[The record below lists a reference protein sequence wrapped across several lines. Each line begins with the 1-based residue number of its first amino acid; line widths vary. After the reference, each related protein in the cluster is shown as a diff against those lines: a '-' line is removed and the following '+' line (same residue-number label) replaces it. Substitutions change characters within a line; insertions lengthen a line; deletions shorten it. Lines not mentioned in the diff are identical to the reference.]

1 MSALDRLKEKVE
13 VWKRRID
20 ELEQENR
27 KLREQTDQ
35 VGVGNSDEV
44 DALRAQLEVCQG
56 TVTELRDDI
65 AEKDLEIDA
74 IIAKVEAL
82 ID

>member
-13 VWKRRID
+13 AWKQRID

-27 KLREQTDQ
+27 ELRVQADQ
-35 VGVGNSDEV
+35 ADQGSGEEADG
-44 DALRAQLEVCQG
+44 LRIQLEACQN

-65 AEKDLEIDA
+65 AAKDLEIDA

>member
-20 ELEQENR
+20 ELEHENR
-27 KLREQTDQ
+27 ELKKQADQ